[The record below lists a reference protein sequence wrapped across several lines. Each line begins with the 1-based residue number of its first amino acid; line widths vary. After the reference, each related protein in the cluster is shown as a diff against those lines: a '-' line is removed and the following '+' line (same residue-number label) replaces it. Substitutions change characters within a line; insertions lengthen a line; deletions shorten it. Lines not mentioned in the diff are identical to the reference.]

1 MMTTSKPSLD
11 LIFKDAFG
19 YWKQTLLYQLLF
31 SLLFFSVLFS
41 VVSYA
46 AQEFGILEQY
56 MTIFNKN
63 KGNIAHLQTDMQELV
78 QTPGYMN
85 LSWVIMATTVFLFPL
100 NIGFFKIFRKI
111 DLKEKVTIP
120 DLFSGYSGINFFI
133 YLSFYLLWSIIYTY
147 TMPTIVLGILWVLLT
162 LFTVPQMFFE
172 NKRIF
177 ETIGV
182 NFKVLKQ
189 HFLVIFV
196 SVIAAVFIKYSGALL
211 FGIGLLFTYPFFNAM
226 IYSLYKHLFSTNSI
240 SVEKETL

>member
-1 MMTTSKPSLD
+1 
-11 LIFKDAFG
+11 
-19 YWKQTLLYQLLF
+19 
-31 SLLFFSVLFS
+31 
-41 VVSYA
+41 
-46 AQEFGILEQY
+46 
-56 MTIFNKN
+56 
-63 KGNIAHLQTDMQELV
+63 
-78 QTPGYMN
+78 
-85 LSWVIMATTVFLFPL
+85 
-100 NIGFFKIFRKI
+100 
-111 DLKEKVTIP
+111 
-120 DLFSGYSGINFFI
+120 
-133 YLSFYLLWSIIYTY
+133 
-147 TMPTIVLGILWVLLT
+147 MPTIVLGILWVLLT